1 MRRDEALITENDFG
15 GRKKRNPLVSLGNL
29 YASKKHG
36 IVKRAHRQ
44 RSLEMRC
51 SLQVGR
57 NFISLLALSD
67 FKNGP
72 RGIFLP
78 RTASANGKF
87 PLILWGTYAYSTEHY
102 RLLSPHSAKP
112 TERYF
117 CRRIPL
123 R

>member
-1 MRRDEALITENDFG
+1 MQARSMGFSNEG
-15 GRKKRNPLVSLGNL
+15 
-29 YASKKHG
+29 
-36 IVKRAHRQ
+36 HRQ

-78 RTASANGKF
+78 RTAYAIAKF